1 MKNLETMIRE
11 AISSTLKDPQIFKF
25 MIVGCGNALLLLFLT
40 IFFTDYL
47 NSHYLISS
55 IIAYEI
61 TIIVGFIVNEYWT
74 FAKITKTKSVFTRF
88 VKYNIFYFLGLVINT
103 VIVFTL
109 TDFVGINYSSSQ
121 IIAIGIVFVFNF
133 ITSKKISFKN

>member
-61 TIIVGFIVNEYWT
+61 TIIMGFIVNEYWT

-88 VKYNIFYFLGLVINT
+88 VKYNIFYFLGLIINT
-103 VIVFTL
+103 VIVFIL
-109 TDFVGINYSSSQ
+109 TDFVGRNYSSSQ